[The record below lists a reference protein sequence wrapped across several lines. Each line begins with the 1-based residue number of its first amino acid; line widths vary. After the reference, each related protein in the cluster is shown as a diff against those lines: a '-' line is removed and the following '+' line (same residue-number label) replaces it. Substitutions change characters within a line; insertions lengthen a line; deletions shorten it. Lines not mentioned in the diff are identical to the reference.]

1 MAALVLTA
9 APGTARLNIT
19 TLLGEIEVST
29 VFRGSF
35 HNTVSQPEIGKL
47 GLFTIVFTYGC
58 LSKILEVACHPVN
71 V

>member
-29 VFRGSF
+29 VFRVSF
-35 HNTVSQPEIGKL
+35 HNKVSQPEIGKL
-47 GLFTIVFTYGC
+47 VHKDLHRRAFIKD
-58 LSKILEVACHPVN
+58 S
-71 V
+71 